1 MVLFGLLYSAHV
13 YICYQIKIGDTQLQM
28 DFPEISVN

>member
-1 MVLFGLLYSAHV
+1 MVLFGLLYSAPANSS
-13 YICYQIKIGDTQLQM
+13 YQIKIGGNQLQM

>member
-1 MVLFGLLYSAHV
+1 MVLFGLLYSAQAN
-13 YICYQIKIGDTQLQM
+13 ICYQIKIGDNQLQM